1 MWASVLRRH
10 WLLTAITGVCLI
22 LNIGLVL
29 EIVSAVNLGKPYGQ
43 IVKNL
48 SLGFIVIGPS
58 VLALSV
64 VQGAYVFMGRRLVD
78 PAQACWIRIFRVLA
92 IVNSAIPIIFGA
104 FTFAVHSFGYFW
116 LR

>member
-29 EIVSAVNLGKPYGQ
+29 EIVSAVNLGKPFGQ
-43 IVKNL
+43 IERTLFLV
-48 SLGFIVIGPS
+48 FIVVGPS

-64 VQGAYVFMGRRLVD
+64 VQGGYVFFGKRSLD
-78 PAQACWIRIFRVLA
+78 PAETYWIRTRSGSIRR
-92 IVNSAIPIIFGA
+92 
-104 FTFAVHSFGYFW
+104 HSW
-116 LR
+116 